1 MTDDNRGGPPSRGG
15 RPGGGPGG
23 NRDNRGGG
31 GGRDGQRGG
40 PRKGGGGFGKGPAR
54 QERAET
60 YETLK
65 ELERGEGFR
74 IDKYVVAEKKS
85 HKPVKTEYRLTR
97 EGLKQTMVFQRL
109 IEAKEA
115 ATAELPE
122 PEPEVE
128 EIVET
133 VAEGVEGETAAEET
147 TVEEAPSEDTAA
159 ENEPVES
166 VPEAEPADSV
176 EHIAEETPAAEDSA
190 N

>member
-31 GGRDGQRGG
+31 GGPGGRRDGQRGG
-40 PRKGGGGFGKGPAR
+40 PRKGGGGFGKGPVR

-97 EGLKQTMVFQRL
+97 EGLKQTLVFQRL
-109 IEAKEA
+109 TEAKEA
-115 ATAELPE
+115 ATAPLPE
-122 PEPEVE
+122 PEPEPIE
-128 EIVET
+128 DIVET
-133 VAEGVEGETAAEET
+133 VAEVREGETAIEESAPEEPASEELAEESVAE
-147 TVEEAPSEDTAA
+147 VEP
-159 ENEPVES
+159 
-166 VPEAEPADSV
+166 AEPAT
-176 EHIAEETPAAEDSA
+176 EEVSTTEDSA
-190 N
+190 I

>member
-31 GGRDGQRGG
+31 GRDGKRGG

-65 ELERGEGFR
+65 ELERGEDFR

-97 EGLKQTMVFQRL
+97 EGLKQTVVFQRL
-109 IEAKEA
+109 AEAKEA

-122 PEPEVE
+122 PEVE

-133 VAEGVEGETAAEET
+133 AAEGAEGEAVAEET
-147 TVEEAPSEDTAA
+147 SAEETPSEEIAA

-176 EHIAEETPAAEDSA
+176 EHVGEQAPTTEDSA

>member
-1 MTDDNRGGPPSRGG
+1 MAAHPHAAA

-97 EGLKQTMVFQRL
+97 EGLKADDGLPAPGRREGTPRPHHCRSL
-109 IEAKEA
+109 SPSRSRKSSRPWPKPIPKAKPQ
-115 ATAELPE
+115 AEE
-122 PEPEVE
+122 PALE
-128 EIVET
+128 
-133 VAEGVEGETAAEET
+133 ETAAEER
-147 TVEEAPSEDTAA
+147 AGRSRAGGKRTAD
-159 ENEPVES
+159 E
-166 VPEAEPADSV
+166 
-176 EHIAEETPAAEDSA
+176 PAAEERGHR
-190 N
+190 